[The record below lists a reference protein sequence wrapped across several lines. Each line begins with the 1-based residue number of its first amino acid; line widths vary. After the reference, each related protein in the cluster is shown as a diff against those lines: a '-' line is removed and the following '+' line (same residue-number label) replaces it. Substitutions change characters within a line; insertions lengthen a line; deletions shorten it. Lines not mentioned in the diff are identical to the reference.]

1 MTEDNCSMTDISKLI
16 LNKHKIM
23 SGKYFTRQQ
32 LMDCIVSQQERISK
46 LREALKILSVLS
58 VFGVWKI
65 IEIAIWLATHI
76 EINL

>member
-46 LREALKILSVLS
+46 LREALEFFIDTNDHINGCKHP
-58 VFGVWKI
+58 FG
-65 IEIAIWLATHI
+65 A
-76 EINL
+76 